1 MRKATLFQLGS
12 DWQNAQILN
21 AKAPTLRH
29 TQAEASW
36 PTHDGLSGNSISVEN
51 KSGARTNPECNATNI
66 VTGPW
71 AADEAGQSQSNVNLD
86 HSIVRDGKIYMGT
99 HLIVD
104 LWNASRLDDLKLM
117 EETLRE
123 CVRQSGATMLHIHLH
138 HFTPNDGISG
148 VAVLA
153 ESHITVHTWPERG
166 YAAFDVMMCGDA
178 EPHKCIEVLQ
188 QAFQPGET
196 KVTEILRGEMA
207 D

>member
-36 PTHDGLSGNSISVEN
+36 PTHNGHPGNSISVEN
-51 KSGARTNPECNATNI
+51 ISGATQNAENI
-66 VTGPW
+66 IDGPW
-71 AADEAGQSQSNVNLD
+71 EAAGQSNSDVNLD
-86 HSIVRDGKIYMGT
+86 HTIVRNGKVYMGT

-104 LWNASRLDDLKLM
+104 LWGASRIDDLQLM

-123 CVRQSGATMLHIHLH
+123 CVRQSGATLLHIHLH

-178 EPHKCIEVLQ
+178 MPEKCIDVLKA
-188 QAFQPGET
+188 AFTPSEA
-196 KVTEILRGEMA
+196 KVTELLRGETE
-207 D
+207 